1 MIICLCHRW
10 RCYPREMSLGITS
23 LKYYITHGLSREV
36 RVTCSQSRN
45 ERSRNWNK
53 WKRKMKPLLV
63 KTDFGLKKPFKESV
77 ISQKTTTISAR
88 DQPVKPTSPYQP
100 QSEKPNPST
109 LFPKTSPITSNPDHP
124 PDHLINVTPPTSST
138 NPAPPRTTISPP

>member
-10 RCYPREMSLGITS
+10 RFYQREMSHGIMS
-23 LKYYITHGLSREV
+23 LKYCITHGLSREV
-36 RVTCSQSRN
+36 RVICLQSRT
-45 ERSRNWNK
+45 EKSPNWNK

-63 KTDFGLKKPFKESV
+63 KTDFGLKKPFKEYA
-77 ISQKTTTISAR
+77 ISQKITTSEK

-109 LFPKTSPITSNPDHP
+109 LLRKTSPITYNRDHP
-124 PDHLINVTPPTSST
+124 PDQLT
-138 NPAPPRTTISPP
+138 NE